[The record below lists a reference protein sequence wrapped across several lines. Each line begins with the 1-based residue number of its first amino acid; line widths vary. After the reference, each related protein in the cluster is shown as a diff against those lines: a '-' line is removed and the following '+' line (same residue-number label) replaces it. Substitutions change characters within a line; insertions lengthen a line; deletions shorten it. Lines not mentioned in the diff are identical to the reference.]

1 MLHKL
6 SADHVRNY
14 DLIAFEDLVP
24 SNMVKDH
31 KLVKAIQDASWSEF
45 RRQLVYK
52 GTGKWWSRLILPL
65 RSALLVLRGRTLW
78 QIDVSMILLLG
89 LALIQ
94 LGGIVISDMSQNFA
108 VAPHVGA
115 RVEMP
120 R

>member
-24 SNMVKDH
+24 SNMVKDY

-52 GTGKWWSRLILPL
+52 AARHGKMVVTIDSSPPVSYARPAMFSGLVQRIFLCESGPARYAVLPTTGTLTQHRI
-65 RSALLVLRGRTLW
+65 
-78 QIDVSMILLLG
+78 
-89 LALIQ
+89 
-94 LGGIVISDMSQNFA
+94 F
-108 VAPHVGA
+108 
-115 RVEMP
+115 
-120 R
+120 